1 MAPPL
6 TSGAA
11 KATLTPER
19 RQGEAGL
26 ASNHRTAGASTR
38 TGQARPRG
46 IVLSEYRSTYAVAP
60 SIESTIPVGAI
71 FSLVS
76 LPNVDAI
83 LAWLLSVVLLGF
95 VIALAYAF
103 WREVRNDTVFLE
115 SLEVPIELARKGY
128 HSSVVAAHL
137 LDEAVAIQQR
147 GSGWRRRRPLE
158 NVASVADMQAPGGYL
173 SIRAIVKSARA
184 MLGRPATRINGDIT
198 KKGDGY
204 VLRLRLQG
212 RVVEPVGGAHLPTT
226 EVAQLIHDGAQDLL
240 QAVDPFA
247 LASFYF
253 NGPEAGTDAPNTMR
267 LVQEVLR
274 AEHVE
279 DRAWALSL
287 WASVLLGQG
296 REDEAMEKYRAAL
309 DADARIGSQHALENL
324 AKALVRHGREDEAVA
339 LVDSVAA
346 RRPPHFENQVA
357 ATVAYGRLG
366 RWGRALDVAEAAAR
380 RHRHNVLAHQIR
392 GFALG
397 GLHRYDEAIEA
408 LRHSRD
414 LDHANS
420 TTEFLLTWMLALAG
434 RADAAMRIAN
444 EAVARIPAGH
454 HQQAALGFAQLAN
467 EKPREAL
474 ASFEH
479 ADRSWPMF
487 EVCKL
492 GWGDALFACGDAEAA
507 LRKYEEAIALNRH
520 LGQAWRGC
528 GVALTRL
535 GQPLVALEKFE
546 AAFAEDPHDPATC
559 RAWARTLDALGRDDE
574 AAAKRRAADEVA
586 RRNAPSTHAHRH

>member
-1 MAPPL
+1 MAN
-6 TSGAA
+6 
-11 KATLTPER
+11 ER
-19 RQGEAGL
+19 RAVAALRAG
-26 ASNHRTAGASTR
+26 R
-38 TGQARPRG
+38 ARPLA
-46 IVLSEYRSTYAVAP
+46 ITPSSYRAAYPGAP
-60 SIESTIPVGAI
+60 ASESTIPVGAI
-71 FSLVS
+71 LGLVQ

-83 LAWLLSVVLLGF
+83 LAWVLSLVLLGF
-95 VIALAYAF
+95 VIALAFAF

-115 SLEVPIELARKGY
+115 SLDVPEELARKGF

-158 NVASVADMQAPGGYL
+158 NVASVAEMQTPGGYL

-198 KKGDGY
+198 RKGDGY

-212 RVVEPVGGAHLPTT
+212 RVIEPVGGPHAPTP
-226 EVAQLIHDGAQDLL
+226 EVPQLIHDGAQDLL

-247 LASFYF
+247 LASFFF

-267 LVQEVLR
+267 LVHAVLR

-296 REDEAMEKYRAAL
+296 REEEAMEKYRAAL
-309 DADARIGSQHALENL
+309 AADNRIGSQHALENL
-324 AKALVRHGREDEAVA
+324 AKMLVRHGREDEAVA
-339 LVDSVAA
+339 LVDGVAA
-346 RRPPHFENQVA
+346 RRPVHFENQVA
-357 ATVAYGRLG
+357 ATIAYARLG
-366 RWGRALDVAEAAAR
+366 RWDRALEVAEEAAR
-380 RHRHNVLAHQIR
+380 HHRHNVLAYQIR

-397 GLHRYDEAIEA
+397 GLHRYEEAIEA

-414 LDHANS
+414 LDRANS
-420 TTEFLLTWMLALAG
+420 TTEFLLTWTLALAG
-434 RADAAMRIAN
+434 HAEAAMRIAN

-454 HQQAALGFAQLAN
+454 HQQAALGFAQLAA

-487 EVCKL
+487 EICKL
-492 GWGDALFACGDAEAA
+492 GWGDALLGCGNAEAA
-507 LRKYEEAIALNRH
+507 LPKYEEAIALNRH
-520 LGQAWRGC
+520 LAQAWRGC
-528 GVALTRL
+528 AVALTRL
-535 GQPLVALEKFE
+535 GQPAAALAKFE
-546 AAFAEDPHDPATC
+546 RAFAEDPHDPATC
-559 RAWARTLDALGRDDE
+559 RAWARTLEALGRDDE
-574 AAAKRRAADEVA
+574 AAARRRQADEIA
-586 RRNAPSTHAHRH
+586 RHNASFAAHGHRHWL